1 MPLTVFLAVIL
12 AAFLHATWNAMVKNE
27 KDKYLGVAA
36 IVFGRVPASIVIIF
50 FIPTPSVES
59 IPYIILS
66 AILHNGYQWFL
77 LSAYKFGDYTK
88 VYPIARGTAPILVSI
103 VSLIFLGVV
112 LSNFE
117 LLGIFVVCLGILSL
131 SFQDVEGFK
140 NRKAI
145 IYALITGSFI
155 MSYSI
160 TDGYGARISTS
171 LLSYLSW
178 STILNAFLFAIL
190 LNFMKQPGIITRVA
204 KDGKFIFFVGGTI
217 AYLVYGIILWILW
230 SFTQAPIPIVTTLR
244 ETSIIFALL
253 IGTLFLKEKFT
264 LLKTAAVMAI
274 FIGIISLKFM

>member
-1 MPLTVFLAVIL
+1 MSLTVFIVVIF

-27 KDKYLGVAA
+27 KDKYLAVSG
-36 IVFGRVPASIVIIF
+36 IVFGHVPASIVVIF
-50 FIPTPSVES
+50 LIPSPSVES

-88 VYPIARGTAPILVSI
+88 VYPIARGSAPIFVSI
-103 VSLIFLGVV
+103 VSLIFFAVV
-112 LSNFE
+112 LSRFE
-117 LLGIFVVCLGILSL
+117 LLGIAVICLGILSL
-131 SFQDVEGFK
+131 SFQDATSVT

-160 TDGYGARISTS
+160 TDGYGARISAS
-171 LLSYLSW
+171 VLSYMGW
-178 STILNAFLFAIL
+178 SFILNAFLFAIL

-217 AYLVYGIILWILW
+217 SYLVYAIIVWG
-230 SFTQAPIPIVTTLR
+230 FTQAPIPVVTALR
-244 ETSIIFALL
+244 EISIVFALL
-253 IGTLFLKEKFT
+253 IGTFFLKEKFT
-264 LLKTAAVMAI
+264 YLKTTAVLTI
-274 FIGIISLKFM
+274 FIGVILLKFF

>member
-1 MPLTVFLAVIL
+1 MSLTVFIVVIF

-27 KDKYLGVAA
+27 KDKYLAVSG
-36 IVFGRVPASIVIIF
+36 IVFGHVPASIVVIF
-50 FIPTPSVES
+50 LIPSPSVES

-88 VYPIARGTAPILVSI
+88 VYPIARGSAPIFVSI
-103 VSLIFLGVV
+103 VSLIFFAVV
-112 LSNFE
+112 LSRFE
-117 LLGIFVVCLGILSL
+117 LLGIAVICLGILSL
-131 SFQDVEGFK
+131 SFQDATSVT

-160 TDGYGARISTS
+160 TDGYGARISVS
-171 LLSYLSW
+171 ILSYMGW
-178 STILNAFLFAIL
+178 SFILNAFLFAIL

-217 AYLVYGIILWILW
+217 SYLVYAIIVWG
-230 SFTQAPIPIVTTLR
+230 FTQAPIPVVTALR
-244 ETSIIFALL
+244 EISIVFALL
-253 IGTLFLKEKFT
+253 IGTFFLKEKFT
-264 LLKTAAVMAI
+264 YLKTTAVLTI
-274 FIGIISLKFM
+274 FIGVILLKFF

>member
-1 MPLTVFLAVIL
+1 MSLTVFIVVIF

-27 KDKYLGVAA
+27 KDKYLAVSG
-36 IVFGRVPASIVIIF
+36 IVFGHVPASIVVIF
-50 FIPTPSVES
+50 LIPSPSVES

-88 VYPIARGTAPILVSI
+88 VYPIARGSAPIFVSI
-103 VSLIFLGVV
+103 VSLIFFAVV
-112 LSNFE
+112 LSRFE
-117 LLGIFVVCLGILSL
+117 LLGIAVICLGILSL
-131 SFQDVEGFK
+131 SFQDATSVT

-160 TDGYGARISTS
+160 TDGYGARISAS
-171 LLSYLSW
+171 ILSYMGW
-178 STILNAFLFAIL
+178 SFILNAFLFAIL

-217 AYLVYGIILWILW
+217 SYLVYAIIVWG
-230 SFTQAPIPIVTTLR
+230 FTQAPIPVVTALR
-244 ETSIIFALL
+244 EISIVFALL
-253 IGTLFLKEKFT
+253 IGTFFLKEKFT
-264 LLKTAAVMAI
+264 YLKTTAVLTIFFGVILLK
-274 FIGIISLKFM
+274 FF

>member
-1 MPLTVFLAVIL
+1 MDNSVFLVVLL
-12 AAFLHATWNAMVKNE
+12 AALLHASWNALVKNH
-27 KDKYLGVAA
+27 KDKFLGLAA
-36 IVFGRVPASIVIIF
+36 IVFGSVPWALILILYVPF
-50 FIPTPSVES
+50 PSDKA
-59 IPYIILS
+59 IPYIVLS
-66 AILHNGYQWFL
+66 AIIHNGYYWFL
-77 LSAYKFGDYTK
+77 LSAYRFGDYTV
-88 VYPIARGTAPILVSI
+88 VYPIARGSGTILVAT
-103 VSLIFLGVV
+103 VSLILFGVT
-112 LSNFE
+112 LTNFE
-117 LLGIFVVCLGILSL
+117 LLGIFIVCLGILSL

-155 MSYSI
+155 MGYSI

-217 AYLVYGIILWILW
+217 AYLVYGIILWG
-230 SFTQAPIPIVTTLR
+230 FTQAPIPIVTTLR

-253 IGTLFLKEKFT
+253 IGTLFLKERFT
-264 LLKTAAVMAI
+264 PLKTVAVMTI
-274 FIGIISLKFM
+274 FFGIILLKFM

>member
-1 MPLTVFLAVIL
+1 MPLTVFFAVIL
-12 AAFLHATWNAMVKNE
+12 AAVLHAVWNAMVKNE
-27 KDKYLGVAA
+27 KDKYLGIAG

-50 FIPTPSVES
+50 FAPIPSAES

-88 VYPIARGTAPILVSI
+88 VYPIARGTAPILISI

-112 LSNFE
+112 MSNFE

-131 SFQDVEGFK
+131 SFQDVQSFK

-145 IYALITGSFI
+145 IYALITGGFI
-155 MSYSI
+155 MSYMI
-160 TDGYGARISTS
+160 TDGYGARISVS
-171 LLSYLSW
+171 LLSYMGWMS
-178 STILNAFLFAIL
+178 ILNAFLFAIL
-190 LNFMKQPGIITRVA
+190 LNFMKQPGIITRVV
-204 KDGKFIFFVGGTI
+204 KDGKPIFLVGGTI
-217 AYLVYGIILWILW
+217 SFLVYAIIIWA
-230 SFTQAPIPIVTTLR
+230 FTQAPIPVVSALR

-264 LLKTAAVMAI
+264 LLKIAAVMTI
-274 FIGIISLKFM
+274 FFGIIVLKFM

>member
-1 MPLTVFLAVIL
+1 MPLTVFWAVIL
-12 AAFLHATWNAMVKNE
+12 AAVLHAVWNAMVKNE
-27 KDKYLGVAA
+27 KDKYLGIAG

-50 FIPTPSVES
+50 FAPIPSAES

-66 AILHNGYQWFL
+66 SILHNGYQWFL

-88 VYPIARGTAPILVSI
+88 VYPIARGTAPILISI

-131 SFQDVEGFK
+131 SFQDVQGFK

-145 IYALITGSFI
+145 IYALITGGFI
-155 MSYSI
+155 MSYMI
-160 TDGYGARISTS
+160 TDGYGARISVS
-171 LLSYLSW
+171 LLSYMGWMS
-178 STILNAFLFAIL
+178 ILNAFLFAIL
-190 LNFMKQPGIITRVA
+190 LNFMKQPGIITRVV
-204 KDGKFIFFVGGTI
+204 KDGKPIFFVGGTI
-217 AYLVYGIILWILW
+217 SFLVYAIIIWA
-230 SFTQAPIPIVTTLR
+230 FTQAPIPVVSALR

-264 LLKTAAVMAI
+264 LLKTAAVMTI
-274 FIGIISLKFM
+274 FFGIIVLKFM

>member
-1 MPLTVFLAVIL
+1 MSLTVFIVVIF

-27 KDKYLGVAA
+27 KDKYLAVSG
-36 IVFGRVPASIVIIF
+36 IVFGHVPASIVVIF
-50 FIPTPSVES
+50 FIPSPSVES

-88 VYPIARGTAPILVSI
+88 VYPIARGSAPIFVSI
-103 VSLIFLGVV
+103 VSLIFFAVV
-112 LSNFE
+112 LSRYE
-117 LLGIFVVCLGILSL
+117 LLGIAVICLGILSL
-131 SFQDVEGFK
+131 SFQDSTSIT

-190 LNFMKQPGIITRVA
+190 LNFIKQPGIITKVA

-217 AYLVYGIILWILW
+217 AYLVYGIILWG
-230 SFTQAPIPIVTTLR
+230 FTQAPIPIVTTLR

-264 LLKTAAVMAI
+264 LLKTAAVMTI
-274 FIGIISLKFM
+274 FFGIILLKFM

>member
-1 MPLTVFLAVIL
+1 MSLTVFIVVIF

-27 KDKYLGVAA
+27 KDKYLAVSG
-36 IVFGRVPASIVIIF
+36 IVFGHVPASIVVIF
-50 FIPTPSVES
+50 LIPSPSVES

-88 VYPIARGTAPILVSI
+88 VYPIARGSAPIFVSI
-103 VSLIFLGVV
+103 VSLIFFAVV
-112 LSNFE
+112 LSRFE
-117 LLGIFVVCLGILSL
+117 LLGIAVICLGILSL
-131 SFQDVEGFK
+131 SFQDATSVT

-160 TDGYGARISTS
+160 TDGYGARISAS
-171 LLSYLSW
+171 ILSYMGW
-178 STILNAFLFAIL
+178 SFILNAFLFAIL

-217 AYLVYGIILWILW
+217 SYLVYAIIVWG
-230 SFTQAPIPIVTTLR
+230 FTQAPIPVVTALR
-244 ETSIIFALL
+244 EISIVFALL
-253 IGTLFLKEKFT
+253 IGTFFLKEKFT
-264 LLKTAAVMAI
+264 YLKTTAVLTI
-274 FIGIISLKFM
+274 FIGVILLKFF

>member
-1 MPLTVFLAVIL
+1 MPLTVFWAVIL
-12 AAFLHATWNAMVKNE
+12 AAVLHAVWNAMVKNE
-27 KDKYLGVAA
+27 KDKTLGIAG

-50 FIPTPSVES
+50 FAPIPSAES

-88 VYPIARGTAPILVSI
+88 VYPIARGTAPILISI

-112 LSNFE
+112 MSNFE

-131 SFQDVEGFK
+131 SFQDVQGFK

-145 IYALITGSFI
+145 IYALITGGFI
-155 MSYSI
+155 MSYMI
-160 TDGYGARISTS
+160 TDGYGARISVS
-171 LLSYLSW
+171 LLSYMGWMS
-178 STILNAFLFAIL
+178 ILNAFLFAIL
-190 LNFMKQPGIITRVA
+190 LNFMKQPGIITRVV
-204 KDGKFIFFVGGTI
+204 KDGKPIFLVGGTI
-217 AYLVYGIILWILW
+217 SFLVYAIIIWA
-230 SFTQAPIPIVTTLR
+230 FTQAPIPVVSALR

-264 LLKTAAVMAI
+264 LLKTAAVMTI
-274 FIGIISLKFM
+274 FFGIIVLKFM

>member
-1 MPLTVFLAVIL
+1 MPLTVFFAVIL
-12 AAFLHATWNAMVKNE
+12 AAVLHAVWNAMVKNE
-27 KDKYLGVAA
+27 KDKYLGIAG

-50 FIPTPSVES
+50 FAPIPSAES

-88 VYPIARGTAPILVSI
+88 VYPIARGTAPILISI

-131 SFQDVEGFK
+131 SFQDVQGFK

-145 IYALITGSFI
+145 IYALITGGFI
-155 MSYSI
+155 MSYMI
-160 TDGYGARISTS
+160 TDGYGARISVS
-171 LLSYLSW
+171 LLSYMGWMS
-178 STILNAFLFAIL
+178 ILNAFLFAIL

-204 KDGKFIFFVGGTI
+204 KDGKPIFLVGGTI
-217 AYLVYGIILWILW
+217 SFLVYAIIIWA
-230 SFTQAPIPIVTTLR
+230 FTQAPIPVVSALR

-264 LLKTAAVMAI
+264 LLKTAAVMTI
-274 FIGIISLKFM
+274 FFGIIVLKFM